1 MTEPLTESTHHNVD
15 AAEVAKFEK
24 LAHRWWDPDGDFKP
38 LHDVNTVRADYIDD
52 RAPLAG
58 CRVLDEGCGGGIL
71 TETLAARGAEAW
83 GIDMGEAPLEVAK
96 LHALETGVAIN
107 YQRAAAE
114 AFAEQH
120 PEAFDTVA
128 CLEMLEHVPDIRS
141 TVAACAALTRPGGSV
156 FFSTINRHPIA
167 YGLLILGAEYI
178 TGILP
183 KGTHDYAKFI
193 KPSELAAAC
202 RAAGLTVKDISG
214 LRYNPLTRSASLTR
228 DTHANYLL
236 YAHRP

>member
-1 MTEPLTESTHHNVD
+1 MTETLTGATHHNVD
-15 AAEVAKFEK
+15 TDEVAKFEK

-38 LHDVNTVRADYIDD
+38 LHDVNTVRADYIDH

-58 CRVLDEGCGGGIL
+58 CRVLDVGCGGGIL
-71 TETLAARGAEAW
+71 TETLATRGAEAW

-96 LHALETGVAIN
+96 LHALETGVQIN
-107 YQRAAAE
+107 YQRTAAE
-114 AFAEQH
+114 AFAEEH

-128 CLEMLEHVPDIRS
+128 CLEMLEHVPDIHS

-214 LRYNPLTRSASLTR
+214 LRYNPLTRNASLTR

-236 YAHRP
+236 YARKP